1 MLDFSVTFVKYEDH
15 IALYEYSELRIHV
28 DPALKIMLQSN
39 QNTLKTVP
47 VLLFCVESRS
57 TV

>member
-15 IALYEYSELRIHV
+15 IALYEYSALRIHV